1 MSAEDQRSYE
11 QEQSARE
18 AYRAGQQDAARLILA
33 EFDRIKGCIDE
44 KMTDRKIAA
53 CQKVGLHMASLRVV
67 ELADRW
73 DAETGGKD

>member
-1 MSAEDQRSYE
+1 MSAEDQQSYV
-11 QEQSARE
+11 E

-33 EFDRIKGCIDE
+33 EFDRIKGRIDE
-44 KMTDRKIAA
+44 KMTDRKVAA

-73 DAETGGKD
+73 DAEAGGKD